1 VSRYSERLGHLKKEL
16 SVIKGRKNKGFSKN
30 QKIMFLFINGI
41 TDTATFLIKDMT
53 IILKTGNEY
62 KGFMHILLKH
72 YRNGDLEAMDILNLA
87 EVAQRGIVLSN
98 EGVSN
103 DKNTVYMLLK
113 SNKDLR
119 LILNPDNNGNFVIS
133 MYRKGS

>member
-1 VSRYSERLGHLKKEL
+1 MSRYSERLGHLKKEL
-16 SVIKGRKNKGFSKN
+16 SVIKSRKNKSFTKN
-30 QKIMFLFINGI
+30 QKIMFLFINGV

-72 YRNGDLEAMDILNLA
+72 YRYGDLEAMDILNLA

-113 SNKDLR
+113 ANKDLR